1 LDDLIDTGD
10 TLNFM
15 LKTTKQHQPSSLKT
29 IVLFDKQVPRKF
41 NLIPDYV
48 GIKVPN
54 V

>member
-15 LKTTKQHQPSSLKT
+15 HETAKQYQPSSLKT
-29 IVLFDKQVPRKF
+29 IVLFDKEVPRKF
-41 NLIPDYV
+41 ELTPDYI
-48 GIKVPN
+48 GIKIPN